1 MSFIKP
7 LDCKLS
13 IRTNS
18 VERNDSVSSI
28 LGLRDDAWVPPMR
41 LLSGLFPF
49 RHKDANAGR
58 HDRRVVWNVVLV
70 PQEQLQCV
78 RSWLKGNFRFGL
90 ASAKVEMIEVIGNR
104 LI

>member
-1 MSFIKP
+1 
-7 LDCKLS
+7 
-13 IRTNS
+13 
-18 VERNDSVSSI
+18 
-28 LGLRDDAWVPPMR
+28 MR
-41 LLSGLFPF
+41 LLSGLFPLPSQG
-49 RHKDANAGR
+49 RECGR

-104 LI
+104 LIRGGSSVSTSR